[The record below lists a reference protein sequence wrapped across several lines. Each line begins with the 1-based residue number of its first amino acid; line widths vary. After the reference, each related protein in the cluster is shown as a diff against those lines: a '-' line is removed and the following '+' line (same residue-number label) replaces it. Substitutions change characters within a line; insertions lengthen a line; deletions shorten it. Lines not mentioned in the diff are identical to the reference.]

1 MPGRSDHSHD
11 QVPYRRYRKC
21 SLLLDDPQ
29 VLQPVS
35 LGEDN
40 STALFGPMQLAGE
53 TRDRNPRIHCLHA
66 AAPPGQLSERMP
78 ANPEHVGQAT
88 GWPHRQENSKS
99 MSPMC

>member
-1 MPGRSDHSHD
+1 MPGCSDHSRD
-11 QVPYRRYRKC
+11 QVPYRRFRKC
-21 SLLLDDPQ
+21 SLPSDDAQ

-35 LGEDN
+35 LGKGN

-53 TRDRNPRIHCLHA
+53 TRDRNLRIHCPHA
-66 AAPPGQLSERMP
+66 AAPPGQPSERMP